1 MKKVRHTT
9 KTSDYLLF
17 FALFIVYIADRLYF
31 CRRNIEKVT
40 KRHYHSTMAE
50 QVSKQEKPNVL
61 KQAFSKTWEAA
72 MRLKGSVVVNDAA
85 LFL

>member
-1 MKKVRHTT
+1 
-9 KTSDYLLF
+9 
-17 FALFIVYIADRLYF
+17 
-31 CRRNIEKVT
+31 
-40 KRHYHSTMAE
+40 MAE
-50 QVSKQEKPNVL
+50 QVSKQEKTNVL